1 MYQLLLFLTAKK
13 HSEEVEADA
22 EDVTPSKDSPG
33 NSSSDAPN
41 PQPTVETA
49 TSHNLSPET
58 PLEPLTS
65 SVSSQGAAESASVV
79 APTVETA
86 SCPPATHSPSTSAP
100 RRRETGALVVSKTA
114 YVIPKK
120 QAAPQPLAQPLSSQ
134 VLPSAS
140 YQKPPSTQTV
150 LNETRN
156 LLVPPAPSAP
166 SSRPSQ
172 PPNHQVR
179 QSIQRSLTSILYKR

>member
-1 MYQLLLFLTAKK
+1 MFFFLTAKM
-13 HSEEVEADA
+13 HSEQVETDA
-22 EDVTPSKDSPG
+22 EDVTPSKDPPG
-33 NSSSDAPN
+33 DSATDAPAL
-41 PQPTVETA
+41 QPTIETA
-49 TSHNLSPET
+49 TLHSLSAET
-58 PLEPLTS
+58 PQEPLTS
-65 SVSSQGAAESASVV
+65 SVSSQGSAESTSVV
-79 APTVETA
+79 ATPTLETE
-86 SCPPATHSPSTSAP
+86 SLPPATPSPSTSAP
-100 RRRETGALVVSKTA
+100 RHHETGALMVSKTA

-120 QAAPQPLAQPLSSQ
+120 QAVPQPSSQPMSSQ
-134 VLPSAS
+134 VLPSTS
-140 YQKPPSTQTV
+140 FQKPSSTQTV

>member
-1 MYQLLLFLTAKK
+1 M
-13 HSEEVEADA
+13 
-22 EDVTPSKDSPG
+22 DVTPSKDPSGDSADASSP
-33 NSSSDAPN
+33 P
-41 PQPTVETA
+41 PMVETA
-49 TSHNLSPET
+49 TLHSLSPET
-58 PLEPLTS
+58 PLEPLAS
-65 SVSSQGAAESASVV
+65 SASSQASAESVSVAE
-79 APTVETA
+79 PTLETA
-86 SCPPATHSPSTSAP
+86 SALPATPSPSTSAP
-100 RRRETGALVVSKTA
+100 RHHETPAFMVSKTA

-120 QAAPQPLAQPLSSQ
+120 QAAPQPLSQPLSSQ
-134 VLPSAS
+134 VLPSTS
-140 YQKPPSTQTV
+140 FQKPPSTQTV

>member
-1 MYQLLLFLTAKK
+1 MFFFLTAKNPI
-13 HSEEVEADA
+13 EQLEADA
-22 EDVTPSKDSPG
+22 VDITPSKEPPGDSA
-33 NSSSDAPN
+33 STAP
-41 PQPTVETA
+41 PMFETA
-49 TSHNLSPET
+49 TLHRLPPET
-58 PLEPLTS
+58 PLEPLAS
-65 SVSSQGAAESASVV
+65 SASSQASAESVSV
-79 APTVETA
+79 AQPTLERA
-86 SCPPATHSPSTSAP
+86 RALPAPAPSPSTLAP
-100 RRRETGALVVSKTA
+100 RHRETPALVVSKTA

-120 QAAPQPLAQPLSSQ
+120 QAAPQLLSQPLSSQ
-134 VLPSAS
+134 VLPSTS
-140 YQKPPSTQTV
+140 FQKPPSTQTV

>member
-1 MYQLLLFLTAKK
+1 MFFFLTAKI
-13 HSEEVEADA
+13 HHEQPEAGI
-22 EDVTPSKDSPG
+22 EDVTPSKDPTQDSADVPTP
-33 NSSSDAPN
+33 APM
-41 PQPTVETA
+41 VETA
-49 TSHNLSPET
+49 TLHSLSPET
-58 PLEPLTS
+58 PPEPLTS
-65 SVSSQGAAESASVV
+65 SGSSQVSTEPVSVV
-79 APTVETA
+79 EPTLEAT
-86 SCPPATHSPSTSAP
+86 SPPATPSPSTLAP
-100 RRRETGALVVSKTA
+100 RHHESEAIMVSKTA

-120 QAAPQPLAQPLSSQ
+120 QAAPQPLSQPLSSQ
-134 VLPSAS
+134 VLPSTS
-140 YQKPPSTQTV
+140 FQKPPSTQTV

>member
-1 MYQLLLFLTAKK
+1 MFFFLTAKI
-13 HSEEVEADA
+13 HSEQPAADV
-22 EDVTPSKDSPG
+22 EDVTPSKDPSGDSAGVRTPPPM
-33 NSSSDAPN
+33 A
-41 PQPTVETA
+41 ETA
-49 TSHNLSPET
+49 ASHSLSPET
-58 PLEPLTS
+58 PLEPLAS
-65 SVSSQGAAESASVV
+65 SVSSQVSTESASVV
-79 APTVETA
+79 EPTLETT
-86 SCPPATHSPSTSAP
+86 SPPPATPSPSTLAP
-100 RRRETGALVVSKTA
+100 RHHETGALMVSKTA

-120 QAAPQPLAQPLSSQ
+120 QAAPQPLSQPQSSQ
-134 VLPSAS
+134 ALPSTS
-140 YQKPPSTQTV
+140 FQKPPSTQTV